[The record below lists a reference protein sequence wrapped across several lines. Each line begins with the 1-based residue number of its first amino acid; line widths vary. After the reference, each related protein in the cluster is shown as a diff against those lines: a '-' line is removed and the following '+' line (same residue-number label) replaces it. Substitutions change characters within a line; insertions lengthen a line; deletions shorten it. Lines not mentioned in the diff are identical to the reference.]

1 MLHAAAANPDLAC
14 GFLFS
19 GQSSGVALELFLE
32 AQPRVCFL
40 PSPPHPPPHF
50 SDSGNY
56 DTVTNLL
63 LCELVRT
70 DSVLCS

>member
-1 MLHAAAANPDLAC
+1 MLHAAVANPDLAC

-40 PSPPHPPPHF
+40 PNPPHPPT
-50 SDSGNY
+50 S
-56 DTVTNLL
+56 VILEIMILL
-63 LCELVRT
+63 QISSCVN
-70 DSVLCS
+70 